1 MFLDAIPA
9 QCLSPDDTFDDAVR
23 MFDQQVVEFLCV
35 LDKDARLQG
44 IVTRNE
50 LFEAFAQGQ
59 SPPTKVGDFMRV
71 QPIAVTADETSLTVG
86 DLMNKHDLEWLPVV
100 EDKESRRLIGIVRS
114 EKMLSCLMQQT

>member
-1 MFLDAIPA
+1 
-9 QCLSPDDTFDDAVR
+9 
-23 MFDQQVVEFLCV
+23 
-35 LDKDARLQG
+35 
-44 IVTRNE
+44 
-50 LFEAFAQGQ
+50 
-59 SPPTKVGDFMRV
+59 MRV